1 MTTKK
6 LRPIV
11 NDVLKIDE
19 MCFQLVDHDIDVNHL
34 KIGDLAE
41 KLGCRFQAV
50 NQHPEYTN
58 NYLVKEAKYRLMV
71 ELEWAYA
78 DPSYKD
84 YRQTVKQ
91 LKRFINKWEG
101 K

>member
-1 MTTKK
+1 MTTEK

-11 NDVLKIDE
+11 NDVLKIHE
-19 MCFQLVDHDIDVNHL
+19 MRFQLTNHDMDANHL

-41 KLGCRFQAV
+41 KLGCRVQAV

-58 NYLVKEAKYRLMV
+58 DYLVNEAKYILGV
-71 ELEWAYA
+71 ELEWVDD
-78 DPSYKD
+78 DPSNKE
-84 YRQTVKQ
+84 YRNTVKQ
-91 LKRFINKWEG
+91 LKRFIRKWEG